1 MLILNSAN
9 YSTDTNSFVSVFPI
23 QQRFIA
29 KQLGLVTCNLY
40 NSFNNV
46 STSLKNNQVILS
58 FPNASSAYTDY
69 TLTLPNGWYDQDGF
83 TEYLNQQ
90 MTLLGLYTVSSD
102 VKTFYIKLSKSVS
115 LKTVLILTAVNVNA
129 ILGNGQVNTVKRTP
143 YIKSMSQSFATIL
156 GFSQISYGA
165 NQTASITYVGEL
177 IPNPYSVSSLILL
190 CNLTSNNRGL
200 QTGSSSIIASIP
212 IGGKTTYGS
221 LISQTSSKVTYIDIP
236 TGAYDRIE
244 ITICDQNLNKLSIYD
259 TNALILLNIV

>member
-1 MLILNSAN
+1 MLILNSNN
-9 YSTDTNSFVSVFPI
+9 YNSENNSFTSVFPV
-23 QQRFIA
+23 QQRFVS
-29 KQLGLVTCNLY
+29 KKLGLVSCNLY

-46 STSLKNNQVILS
+46 STALNNNKVILS
-58 FPNASSAYTDY
+58 FPNGSSGYTDY

-83 TEYLNQQ
+83 TQFLDQQ
-90 MTLLGLYTVSSD
+90 MNLLGLYTVTND
-102 VKTFYIKLSKSVS
+102 VKTYYIKFSKSVS
-115 LKTVLILTAVNVNA
+115 LKTVMILTAIGVNA
-129 ILGNGQVNTVKRTP
+129 VLGNGVVNTTKRAP
-143 YIKSMSQSFATIL
+143 YIKQMSSSFAAIL
-156 GFSQISYGA
+156 GFSQTTYGA
-165 NQTASITYVGEL
+165 NQTSSITYIGENV
-177 IPNPYSVSSLILL
+177 PNPYAVSSLILL

-221 LISQTSSKVTYIDIP
+221 LISQTYPKITYIDIP